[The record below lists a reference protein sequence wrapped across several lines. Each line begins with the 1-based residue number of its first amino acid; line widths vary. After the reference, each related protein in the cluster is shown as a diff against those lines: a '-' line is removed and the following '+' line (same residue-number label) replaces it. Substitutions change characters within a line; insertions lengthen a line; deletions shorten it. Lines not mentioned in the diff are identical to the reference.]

1 MRIRTNHGTH
11 KFIILN
17 IIIVIAFILIANC
30 TREQPSSEP
39 PIHLNPNMD
48 DQQKYK
54 AQAENKF
61 FENGSAMRTPV
72 PGTVERGFLHADD
85 IYYTGKDTKG
95 NFVKDAPVDITTQL
109 LNRGRERF
117 DIYCSPCHS
126 RVGDGKGIMVSRGYV
141 PPPDFHTDRIR
152 NMPDGEI
159 FDVMTHGIRN
169 MPSYEHQIN
178 PDDRWAIVVY
188 LRALQRSHNAT
199 IDDVPVEM
207 REKIK

>member
-1 MRIRTNHGTH
+1 
-11 KFIILN
+11 
-17 IIIVIAFILIANC
+17 
-30 TREQPSSEP
+30 
-39 PIHLNPNMD
+39 MD
-48 DQQKYK
+48 EQQKYK
-54 AQAENKF
+54 AQVESKF

-72 PGTVERGFLHADD
+72 PGTVERGFLRADD
-85 IYYTGKDTKG
+85 IYYTGKDAKG
-95 NFVKDAPVDITTQL
+95 NFVKDAPVEITTQM

-152 NMPDGEI
+152 NMPDGEVYNAI
-159 FDVMTHGIRN
+159 THGIRN